1 MKLIDDDL
9 LLSIS
14 KGDEEAFKCLFRNHR
29 DKLFA
34 YIFKITKSR
43 ETAEEIVMDVFMKI
57 WESGEVLTEIRNFP
71 AFLFHIAK
79 NKSLDFLRMAAKD
92 RVLVEL
98 LWDQINTP
106 AADQPDDQLLL
117 NELKSNIN
125 KAVAQ
130 LSPQRKS
137 VFRLSREQHMT
148 YDQIASHLQLSKSTV
163 KNHMLDSL
171 HFIRHH
177 LNTNFELI
185 LLILFF
191 LKK

>member
-1 MKLIDDDL
+1 MKLIDEDL
-9 LLSIS
+9 LLAIS
-14 KGDEEAFKCLFRNHR
+14 KGDEEAFKCLFRMHR
-29 DKLFA
+29 DQLFA

-43 ETAEEIVMDVFMKI
+43 ETAEEIVMDVFLKI
-57 WESGEVLTEIRNFP
+57 WESAAVLTEIKNFQ

-79 NKSLDFLRMAAKD
+79 NKALDFLRMAAKD

-98 LWDQINTP
+98 LSDQINTP
-106 AADQPDDQLLL
+106 ASDQPDDRLLL
-117 NELKSNIN
+117 NELKSDID
-125 KAVAQ
+125 KVVAR

-177 LNTNFELI
+177 LTRI
-185 LLILFF
+185 LS
-191 LKK
+191 

>member
-1 MKLIDDDL
+1 MKLIDEDL
-9 LLSIS
+9 LLAIS
-14 KGDEEAFKCLFRNHR
+14 KGDEEAFQCLFRRHR
-29 DKLFA
+29 DQLFA

-43 ETAEEIVMDVFMKI
+43 ETAEEIVMDVFLKI
-57 WESGEVLTEIRNFP
+57 WESAAILTEIKNFQ

-79 NKSLDFLRMAAKD
+79 NKAIDFLRMAAKD

-106 AADQPDDQLLL
+106 ASGQPDDRLLL
-117 NELKSNIN
+117 NELKSNLDKVISN
-125 KAVAQ
+125 

-148 YDQIASHLQLSKSTV
+148 YDQIARHLQLSKSTV

-171 HFIRHH
+171 RFIRHH

-185 LLILFF
+185 VLILWII
-191 LKK
+191 KK